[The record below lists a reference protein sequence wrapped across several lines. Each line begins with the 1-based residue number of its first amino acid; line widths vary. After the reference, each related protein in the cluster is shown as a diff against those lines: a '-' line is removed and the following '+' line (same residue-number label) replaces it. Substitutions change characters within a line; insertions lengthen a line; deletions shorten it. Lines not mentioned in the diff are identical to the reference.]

1 MDPRTIPA
9 LQEAIRAE
17 HGCESRFVE
26 SLPVV
31 IHTGGRIEW
40 SGEVAAFDLLG
51 HAKAVRAYAWATRSS
66 SGPRFAAMLQGPRV
80 ENPELAVRAHMAR
93 EKQER
98 TGHAS

>member
-1 MDPRTIPA
+1 MDPQLIPT
-9 LQEAIRAE
+9 LQEAIRSQ

-40 SGEVAAFDLLG
+40 SGEVAAFDLVG
-51 HAKAVRAYAWATRSS
+51 HPTAVRAYAWATRA
-66 SGPRFAAMLQGPRV
+66 PQRRIVAMLQGPKV
-80 ENPELAVRAHMAR
+80 ENPELAVRAEMAR

-98 TGHAS
+98 AGSPS